1 MTETFSF
8 VGPPVEN
15 VLMRAHEVMPGI
27 EKVLA
32 VFYDDRRQQSRI
44 LISNK
49 ENGEFFVNPLENTQ
63 AIESFEPFR
72 IKSAPVNW
80 FSKDDIPFKIKK
92 KETKPHI
99 EVFSELENTVL
110 LLRFKNDDDGLYDLL
125 FYYFNANTSNF
136 GVSSDSRNLT
146 TEHKTII
153 SQMLYNAVKAQ
164 IKEHK
169 ENKSMLK
176 MMNNTTFNALHENK
190 ILKQKLEDTTKRYEK
205 SLADLCL
212 QYVSDISREMQ
223 VSLQLSAEAMH
234 KLIEYEGDINNLK
247 DIIRQAAVFAVTL
260 NMDANT
266 GEIMIESSY
275 INTHF
280 ETDYVAGNIVQQQE
294 GIRQQ
299 RYSKTRHILDEMENA
314 AELLASRNVKLTS
327 ENLAKSLKKPKSA
340 AAISDQLNKHRD
352 RIIKLFEENPGDWA
366 VIRQNFRPI
375 QNIVSK

>member
-1 MTETFSF
+1 MTGTFSF
-8 VGPPVEN
+8 VAPPVEN

-32 VFYDDRRQQSRI
+32 VFYDDRRQQNRI

-49 ENGEFFVNPLENTQ
+49 ENQQFVVNPVENSQ

-72 IKSAPVNW
+72 KKSTPVNW
-80 FSKDDIPFKIKK
+80 FSKDDIPFQIKK
-92 KETKPHI
+92 KESTPHI

-125 FYYFNANTSNF
+125 FYYFNADTSNF
-136 GVSSDSRNLT
+136 GVSSDSRHLT

-153 SQMLYNAVKAQ
+153 SQMLYHAVKAQ

-169 ENKSMLK
+169 ENKAMLK

-190 ILKQKLEDTTKRYEK
+190 VLKQKLEDTTKRYEK

-223 VSLQLSAEAMH
+223 VGLQLSVEALQ

-247 DIIRQAAVFAVTL
+247 DIIRQAALFAVTL
-260 NMDANT
+260 NMGGNA

-275 INTHF
+275 INTHL
-280 ETDYVAGNIVQQQE
+280 ETDYAAGNLVHQQE

-299 RYSKTRHILDEMENA
+299 RFSRTRYILDEMENA
-314 AELLASRNVKLTS
+314 AELLSSRNIKLTS

-352 RIIKLFEENPGDWA
+352 RIIKLFEENPGEWT

-375 QNIVSK
+375 QNIVNK